1 MLRKFS
7 LRLTALMF
15 TAAAVPVAYLAAQD
29 NQSAPSVA
37 EAARRAR
44 QQKEAASSKPTAV
57 LTNDNLPAAP
67 AATSNTNA
75 AGQAT
80 ASSGTTAPEDPA
92 GATEGENAKN
102 AEMDGLKK
110 EIVEKQ
116 QSLDILEREVALERD
131 NFYRKQDYQRDAAG
145 KEKLDSMQAEVQT
158 RQDEL
163 SALKAKLTAMAGADA
178 LKPATPA
185 NPPAGAGQAQP

>member
-7 LRLTALMF
+7 LRLTALMLM
-15 TAAAVPVAYLAAQD
+15 AAAVPVAYLAAQD
-29 NQSAPSVA
+29 NQNAPSVA

-67 AATSNTNA
+67 AATSNTNG
-75 AGQAT
+75 AGNAT
-80 ASSGTTAPEDPA
+80 ESSGTTAPQDPA
-92 GATEGENAKN
+92 GAREDEDAKN
-102 AEMDGLKK
+102 AELDALKK
-110 EIVEKQ
+110 EIAEKQ
-116 QSLDILEREVALERD
+116 QSLDVLEREVALERD

-158 RQDEL
+158 RQDAL

-178 LKPATPA
+178 LKPAVPA
-185 NPPAGAGQAQP
+185 NPREGAVQAQP

>member
-7 LRLTALMF
+7 LRLTALML

-29 NQSAPSVA
+29 NQNAPSVA

-67 AATSNTNA
+67 AATSNTNG

-92 GATEGENAKN
+92 GATEGEDAKN

-131 NFYRKQDYQRDAAG
+131 NFYRKQDYQRNAAG

-163 SALKAKLTAMAGADA
+163 SALKAKLMAMAGADA
-178 LKPATPA
+178 LKPAAPA
-185 NPPAGAGQAQP
+185 NPPAGAVQAQP

>member
-1 MLRKFS
+1 MLRKFT
-7 LRLTALMF
+7 LRLTALML

-29 NQSAPSVA
+29 NQNAPSVA

-67 AATSNTNA
+67 AATSNTNG

-80 ASSGTTAPEDPA
+80 ASSGTTAPEGPA
-92 GATEGENAKN
+92 GATEGEDAKN
-102 AEMDGLKK
+102 AEMDALKK

-178 LKPATPA
+178 FKPAAPA
-185 NPPAGAGQAQP
+185 TPPAGAVQAQP

>member
-7 LRLTALMF
+7 LRLTALML

-29 NQSAPSVA
+29 NQNAPSVA

-67 AATSNTNA
+67 AATSNTNG

-80 ASSGTTAPEDPA
+80 ASPGTTAPEDPA
-92 GATEGENAKN
+92 GATEGEDAKN

-131 NFYRKQDYQRDAAG
+131 NFYRKQDYQRNAAG

-178 LKPATPA
+178 LKPAATA
-185 NPPAGAGQAQP
+185 TPPAGAVQAQP

>member
-7 LRLTALMF
+7 LRLTALML

-29 NQSAPSVA
+29 NQNAPSVA

-67 AATSNTNA
+67 AATSNTNG

-80 ASSGTTAPEDPA
+80 ASSDTTAPEDPA
-92 GATEGENAKN
+92 GATEGEDAKN

-178 LKPATPA
+178 LKPAAPA
-185 NPPAGAGQAQP
+185 TPPAGAVQAQP